1 MKKTFLLLFISISFL
16 LLLFGYFNIQ
26 ILNFSQWN
34 PKAKNNSLRKID
46 IFAPRGFIYDS
57 DTNIL
62 VENQTIYDLSII
74 PFDAKENFDFKTLS
88 NIVNIPENEIRTR
101 IDK

>member
-46 IFAPRGFIYDS
+46 IFAPRGIIYDS
-57 DTNIL
+57 DNMPNMINAEYAPWKGRYEKYFFNS
-62 VENQTIYDLSII
+62 ENLNNLLTKNL
-74 PFDAKENFDFKTLS
+74 
-88 NIVNIPENEIRTR
+88 
-101 IDK
+101 